1 MITPAGS
8 SEGSI
13 TIRPM
18 VSHPTTSAAPK
29 SAAPGTRK
37 RLSDPISSRTMCGR
51 DQSDETEQPRHAH
64 RRRRQQR
71 RRHQQQ
77 YPDPFHPDSQSRPP
91 PSSPSIRMFRRE
103 EASQETR
110 NPLSM

>member
-1 MITPAGS
+1 
-8 SEGSI
+8 
-13 TIRPM
+13 M

-37 RLSDPISSRTMCGR
+37 RLSDPISSRTMCGAINPTKPSSPATLTAAAASSAAATSSSIR
-51 DQSDETEQPRHAH
+51 TRSTRIPSPAAT
-64 RRRRQQR
+64 
-71 RRHQQQ
+71 
-77 YPDPFHPDSQSRPP
+77 
-91 PSSPSIRMFRRE
+91 SSPSIRMFRRE